1 MVVPRGGYAYL
12 GENIKNAVRHTKTL
26 VSMANRINTPQLAE
40 SILQQEKVDI
50 IALGR
55 ALITDPEFLIKT
67 REGRFDEIRKCLAC
81 NQGCFDAVFSASA
94 IACTVNAQ
102 VGFEEKRKITLADQK
117 KKVIVIGGGPA
128 GLEAARVCKLRGHD
142 VTLYEKSKRLGGAL
156 HLAGAPPGRKEFFE
170 LVKWYENE
178 MKRLGINVVLNSK
191 VDASTLEGEN
201 PDAIVVAN
209 GSIPIEL
216 NIPGMKKDDPR
227 IMHAYD
233 VLEGRKHAGK
243 RVVIIGGSGVGLDV
257 GLYLAEEGGLN
268 PEQAMFLMKWK
279 ALSPEDALQ
288 LALRTR
294 EIKVVEM
301 LKSLGQ
307 GIGQTTRWTILKD
320 LAMSGVEMITKAKAM
335 EITNK
340 PFGVLVDKEG
350 KQEFLEADTIVMA
363 VGVKPDKALFDD
375 LKANL
380 PNVKLYKAGDAKKA
394 RTALEAVAEGLKTA
408 IKI

>member
-1 MVVPRGGYAYL
+1 
-12 GENIKNAVRHTKTL
+12 
-26 VSMANRINTPQLAE
+26 
-40 SILQQEKVDI
+40 
-50 IALGR
+50 
-55 ALITDPEFLIKT
+55 
-67 REGRFDEIRKCLAC
+67 
-81 NQGCFDAVFSASA
+81 
-94 IACTVNAQ
+94 
-102 VGFEEKRKITLADQK
+102 
-117 KKVIVIGGGPA
+117 
-128 GLEAARVCKLRGHD
+128 
-142 VTLYEKSKRLGGAL
+142 
-156 HLAGAPPGRKEFFE
+156 
-170 LVKWYENE
+170 